1 MEVSPGTRLKEMSSF
16 GYHSFV
22 PHQLPKE
29 IPLKQLDSDDPLDL
43 REPKRDPSSELPL
56 IFIYT
61 SSIVFAVGVTIALIL
76 HIYIGEHLIF
86 KQGLLVCDHDLC
98 TALGQVVLQ
107 DHGSSVDAAIAAA
120 LCLGVVQPHVSS
132 VGGGGVMLVHDI
144 RKNETKILDFL
155 ESTPQMLKEEMLQ
168 NGLEQ
173 KAGLLVGVP
182 GVLKGLHHAHKL
194 YGSLSWTD
202 VVARVTRL
210 AREGVNVS
218 HSLAEAIE
226 QIQGEPLSEQFRTV
240 FLPDGR
246 PLVPGSVLKMPG
258 LAAVL
263 EGGVSSF
270 YHGKVAL
277 EIQNQVRANGGV
289 LSSDDIGNYSVEVA
303 KPVEGRHEDFIVQA
317 PPSSGAALILAL
329 KLLASFRLREK
340 HMTGNGSHSWTLEAL
355 KATLAF
361 VKQISFDSSVTDL
374 LTNTLRY
381 LNASVAQEWS
391 SVQSYKTRPA
401 GQVVV
406 MGSDDLLVLVES
418 SMSRAFGSRIAT
430 RSGVVLNS
438 IVLDFSWPG
447 NIQAQSHQRSRIQPG
462 KKPVLTVLPIIVVPV
477 RHKCGMYMALS
488 CARSCSLNVMT
499 KLFSFL
505 SHRGVD
511 DDNNNKKKNNYTL
524 QANITLR
531 NPQGGQKMAVWG
543 VLRSRD
549 TFNTL
554 TVTAR

>member
-1 MEVSPGTRLKEMSSF
+1 ME
-16 GYHSFV
+16 
-22 PHQLPKE
+22 
-29 IPLKQLDSDDPLDL
+29 
-43 REPKRDPSSELPL
+43 
-56 IFIYT
+56 
-61 SSIVFAVGVTIALIL
+61 
-76 HIYIGEHLIF
+76 
-86 KQGLLVCDHDLC
+86 
-98 TALGQVVLQ
+98 
-107 DHGSSVDAAIAAA
+107 
-120 LCLGVVQPHVSS
+120 
-132 VGGGGVMLVHDI
+132 
-144 RKNETKILDFL
+144 
-155 ESTPQMLKEEMLQ
+155 
-168 NGLEQ
+168 
-173 KAGLLVGVP
+173 
-182 GVLKGLHHAHKL
+182 
-194 YGSLSWTD
+194 D

-277 EIQNQVRANGGV
+277 EIQNEVRANGGV

-317 PPSSGAALILAL
+317 PPASGAALILAL

-340 HMTGNGSHSWTLEAL
+340 HMTGNGSQSWTLEAL
-355 KATLAF
+355 KTTLAF
-361 VKQISFDSSVTDL
+361 VEEISFDSSVTDL
-374 LTNTLRY
+374 LTNTL
-381 LNASVAQEWS
+381 
-391 SVQSYKTRPA
+391 
-401 GQVVV
+401 
-406 MGSDDLLVLVES
+406 S
-418 SMSRAFGSRIAT
+418 SMSRAFGSRITT

-462 KKPVLTVLPIIVVPV
+462 KKPLLTVMPIIVVPV

-511 DDNNNKKKNNYTL
+511 NNNYTL

-549 TFNTL
+549 AFNTL